1 MDNFAPFCYDYRM
14 TEIPEIRLLKNLVA
28 IAKNRTMLAASEE
41 LAVSPS
47 ALTRSMQLL
56 EDELGVTLFDRA
68 KNKISLNEVG
78 LAAVGYA
85 EKIIALSEEM
95 RESLSLLERQSRAIV
110 IGSVAPA
117 PIWFLK
123 ENPSDDFDGR
133 KIEFQILDETE
144 LLRQFEGGK
153 FNRAIFSFAAE
164 SDARHSQSF
173 SSRKICE
180 ERLFFSL
187 PKSHRLAQK
196 KSLSF
201 SEMDG
206 ETFIVASGIGFWDDV
221 HRRNLPSSRF
231 IIQNSKSELEE
242 ITRKSTLPHFVT
254 DLSLKY
260 QKRPVE
266 EKAVIPIRD
275 KDAMQEFFLWERK

>member
-1 MDNFAPFCYDYRM
+1 M
-14 TEIPEIRLLKNLVA
+14 TEIPEIRLLKILVA
-28 IAKNRTMLAASEE
+28 IAKNKTMLAASEE

-47 ALTRSMQLL
+47 ALTRSMHLL
-56 EDELGVTLFDRA
+56 EDELGVHLFDRA

-85 EKIIALSEEM
+85 EKIIALSQEM
-95 RESLSLLERQSRAIV
+95 QERLSLLERQSRAIL

-117 PIWFLK
+117 PIWILK

-133 KIEFQILDETE
+133 RIEFQIMDEE
-144 LLRQFEGGK
+144 KLMQEFEDGK
-153 FNRAIFSFAAE
+153 FERAIFSFAAE
-164 SDARHSQSF
+164 KDGRHSEQF
-173 SSRKICE
+173 FSRKICE

-187 PKSHRLAQK
+187 PKNHRLAQK

-242 ITRKSTLPHFVT
+242 ITRNSTLPHFVT

-275 KDAMQEFFLWERK
+275 KDSTAEFFLWERK

>member
-1 MDNFAPFCYDYRM
+1 M
-14 TEIPEIRLLKNLVA
+14 TEIPEIRLLKILVA
-28 IAKNRTMLAASEE
+28 IAKNKTMLAASEE

-47 ALTRSMQLL
+47 ALTRSMHLL
-56 EDELGVTLFDRA
+56 EDELGVHLFDRA

-85 EKIIALSEEM
+85 EKIIALSQEM
-95 RESLSLLERQSRAIV
+95 QERLSLLERQSRAIL

-117 PIWFLK
+117 PIWILK

-133 KIEFQILDETE
+133 RIEFQIMDEE
-144 LLRQFEGGK
+144 KLMQEFEDGK
-153 FNRAIFSFAAE
+153 FERAIFSFAAE
-164 SDARHSQSF
+164 KDGRHSEQF
-173 SSRKICE
+173 FSRKICE

-187 PKSHRLAQK
+187 PKNHRLAQK

-221 HRRNLPSSRF
+221 HRRNLSSSRF

-242 ITRKSTLPHFVT
+242 ITRNSTLPHFVT

-266 EKAVIPIRD
+266 EKTVIPIRD
-275 KDAMQEFFLWERK
+275 KDATQEFFLWERK

>member
-1 MDNFAPFCYDYRM
+1 M

-28 IAKNRTMLAASEE
+28 IAKNRTMLAASDE

-56 EDELGVTLFDRA
+56 EDELGVRLFERT
-68 KNKISLNEVG
+68 KNKISLNKVG
-78 LAAVGYA
+78 QAAVEYA
-85 EKIIALSEEM
+85 EKIIALSQEM
-95 RESLSLLERQSRAIV
+95 RERLSLLERQSRAIL

-117 PIWFLK
+117 PIWILK
-123 ENPSDDFDGR
+123 ESPSDDFEGR
-133 KIEFQILDETE
+133 RIEFQIMDEE
-144 LLRQFEGGK
+144 KLMQEFEGGK
-153 FNRAIFSFAAE
+153 FERAIFPFAAE
-164 SDARHSQSF
+164 SDARHSHRF

-242 ITRKSTLPHFVT
+242 ITRNSTLPHFVT

-275 KDAMQEFFLWERK
+275 KDSTAEFFLWERK